1 MRIRILK
8 AFYWKDRDVATTP
21 GQVMNVPE
29 QVGELWLRHGMAMQD
44 KTVDVPETKA
54 VLAVPEP
61 KPLPPDV
68 ITPIKRRR
76 KARKKW
82 ASQTLHW

>member
-29 QVGELWLRHGMAMQD
+29 
-44 KTVDVPETKA
+44 TKA

-61 KPLPPDV
+61 KPAVTRKPRKV
-68 ITPIKRRR
+68 KRTG
-76 KARKKW
+76 K
-82 ASQTLHW
+82 